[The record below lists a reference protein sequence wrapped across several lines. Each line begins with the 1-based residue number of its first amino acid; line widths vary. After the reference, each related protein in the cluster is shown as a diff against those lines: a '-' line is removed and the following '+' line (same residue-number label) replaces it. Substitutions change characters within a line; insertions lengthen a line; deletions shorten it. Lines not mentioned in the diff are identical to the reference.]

1 MKSKMKRW
9 LSLVLAMVLLCGTL
23 PVAFAAETG
32 TPLYEQMGYES
43 ADEFVESWFFD
54 RVNYDWVCAQ
64 YQARLAELTSDPD
77 KAFEEAYY
85 GWDWAM
91 VDEYYDSR
99 EEFLRDAAMQLVQL
113 DSYSYEPPVSVQLN
127 GEKVAFSDAQPE
139 MKNNR
144 TMVPFRAIAEALGAT
159 VEYESGAITAVK
171 DGTRYDFTLGGDTLT
186 LSDDAT
192 GAEIKTVTLDAAPY
206 EKDGRTYVPVRFF
219 AEAFGLTVQW
229 DDYRQVAVLYD
240 RDALVEQIDEEFSIV
255 NQWLAAQP
263 ARDPAQTMRTV
274 AALRVL
280 YTQLN
285 SIDGDETTVLV
296 DGTLE
301 VVDGSG
307 GMSMNVQVDLQ
318 GVLALLSE
326 SMEPYWSQ
334 DLIGEVGQWQELLKN
349 VQLEMVLDAESGTLY
364 LRCPVLLK
372 LLASSLGEQAPAVST
387 DVWLEIPD
395 AADVLVGG
403 EMPLW
408 SEWVAQADD
417 ATMGALIVG
426 VMEQSCAYS
435 YSMLWDEVQQSVD
448 AIASFAGDD
457 CFTRRGQQYKA
468 ELSTALPEEYG
479 YVSGAYT
486 LDLSDGSI
494 EGQAEY
500 RISDGY
506 SDVLMTLT
514 FAGDAQKG
522 DVAVT
527 VHVKNQSITEITL
540 TLTQQ
545 PAQAGSEVQLPDPD
559 EVMTLDAWEELL
571 SGAAA

>member
-9 LSLVLAMVLLCGTL
+9 LSFVLALVLLCGTL
-23 PVAFAAETG
+23 PVAFAAEAG

-43 ADEFVESWFFD
+43 ADVFVEDWFFG
-54 RVNYDWVCAQ
+54 RVDYDWVCAQ
-64 YQARLAELTSDPD
+64 YEARLAELTADPD

-85 GWDWAM
+85 GWDWTI

-113 DSYSYEPPVSVQLN
+113 DSYAYEPPVSVQLN
-127 GEKVAFSDAQPE
+127 GEKVEFPDAQPE

-144 TMVPFRAIAEALGAT
+144 TMVPFRAIAEALGAA
-159 VEYESGAITAVK
+159 VEFDSGAITAVK
-171 DGTRYDFTLGGDTLT
+171 DGTRYDFTLGGDALT
-186 LSDDAT
+186 LSDNAT
-192 GAEIKTVTLDAAPY
+192 GAELKTVTLDAAPY

-263 ARDPAQTMRTV
+263 ARDPAQTMRTA

-280 YTQLN
+280 YTQIN
-285 SIDGDETTVLV
+285 SIDGNETTVLV

-307 GMSMNVQVDLQ
+307 GMTMNVQVDLR
-318 GVLALLSE
+318 GVLALLGE
-326 SMEPYWSQ
+326 SMDPYWSA
-334 DLIGEVGQWQELLKN
+334 DVTVDVGQWEELLKD

-364 LRCPVLLK
+364 LRCPVLMK
-372 LLASSLGEQAPAVST
+372 WLASNLGEQAPAVPT
-387 DVWLEIPD
+387 DAWLEVSD
-395 AADVLVGG
+395 AADELIGG
-403 EMPLW
+403 QMPLW
-408 SEWVAQADD
+408 SEWVAQADG
-417 ATMGALIVG
+417 TTVGGLIVG
-426 VMEQSCAYS
+426 LAEQSCTYS
-435 YSMLWDEVQQSVD
+435 YSMLWNEVQQSVD
-448 AIASFAGDD
+448 TIASLAGDD
-457 CFTRRGQQYKA
+457 CFTRRGQQCKA
-468 ELSTALPEEYG
+468 DLSMDIPEEYG
-479 YVSGAYT
+479 YVSGTYT

-506 SDVLMTLT
+506 SDALITLT

-522 DVAVT
+522 DAAMT

-559 EVMTLDAWEELL
+559 KVITLDALENLL